1 MNVNIDDSAGFCWGV
16 VRTINKVEEI
26 LKNNPN
32 REVYVLGDIIHNP
45 REIERLEKIGLRTI
59 FNHELNNIKN
69 KNAIVIVRAHGEP
82 PQTYDLADKLNL
94 ELIDLTCPLVQSL
107 QQLVKK
113 HYDEGYKIVI
123 FGKKE
128 HAEVIGLRGVCNDE
142 SIVIRTPEDA
152 VEKVDL
158 NRKTFLVS
166 QTTMNKPIFYAI
178 REALENKVERLEISE
193 KDKMF
198 KSRNTICKFVSGR
211 EDKLTEFAQNN
222 DILIFVAGRNS
233 SNGRSLYNVCKSAN
247 DKTYFVEDT
256 SEIQSEWLQ
265 DVDNIGITGATST
278 PQWYM
283 EHVKDY
289 IINDLTIV
297 YQ

>member
-26 LKNNPN
+26 LKNNPD
-32 REVYVLGDIIHNP
+32 REVYVLGEIIHNP
-45 REIERLEKIGLRTI
+45 REIERLEKVGLKTV
-59 FNHELNNIKN
+59 FNHELDKIKN
-69 KNAIVIVRAHGEP
+69 KDAIVIVRAHGEP
-82 PQTYDLADKLNL
+82 PETYELANSLQL

-113 HYDEGYKIVI
+113 HYDDGYQIVI
-123 FGKKE
+123 FGKRE

-142 SIVIRTPEDA
+142 SIVVRTAQEA
-152 VEKVDL
+152 VEKVDFK
-158 NRKTFLVS
+158 RKTFLVS
-166 QTTMNKPIFYAI
+166 QTTMNKPIFYLI
-178 REALENKVERLEISE
+178 KEALENKVDTLKISE
-193 KDKMF
+193 ENGIF
-198 KSRNTICKFVSGR
+198 KSKNTICKFVSGR

-222 DILIFVAGRNS
+222 DIIIFVAGRNS

-247 DKTYFVEDT
+247 EKTYFVEDT
-256 SEIQSEWLQ
+256 NEIRAEWLEATE
-265 DVDNIGITGATST
+265 NIGITGATST

-289 IINDLTIV
+289 IINDLAILS
-297 YQ
+297 